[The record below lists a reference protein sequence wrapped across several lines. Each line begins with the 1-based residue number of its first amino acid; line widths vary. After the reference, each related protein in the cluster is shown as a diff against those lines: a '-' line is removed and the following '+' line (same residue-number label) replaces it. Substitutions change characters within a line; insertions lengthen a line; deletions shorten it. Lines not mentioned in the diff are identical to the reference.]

1 MITDYR
7 DIKLTVEKP
16 NPIDREVIWDRSK
29 IIISETD
36 VYGRIVEVN
45 DVFCDVSGYSVVEV
59 IGQPHRIVRHPDMP
73 QLIFRMLWDNLKK
86 ENNFV
91 GVIKNLSK
99 SGEYYWVIT
108 DFMVRKDMLGNVT
121 SYIARRKSISK
132 ELVENHIAPLYETLS
147 KLERVGG
154 MELSS
159 RFFKNY
165 LDKNGMDYIDFVI
178 DVMTRNK
185 EFLAFEEIPA
195 TSSGVIKE
203 TLSNIDALGDEV
215 SEKRKSFFERLFS

>member
-1 MITDYR
+1 M
-7 DIKLTVEKP
+7 
-16 NPIDREVIWDRSK
+16 
-29 IIISETD
+29 
-36 VYGRIVEVN
+36 EVN

-165 LDKNGMDYIDFVI
+165 LDKNGMDYIDFII

-203 TLSNIDALGDEV
+203 TLSDIDALGDEV